1 LSLHNEVKTI
11 KEKRKK
17 LNKIAHSFN
26 TSANNMLIEDDCLE
40 ELDEINAI
48 MDICQKLEGVLD
60 EKTTK
65 DIATIANISRDF
77 SIILKNDPNSS
88 KKIEESLKS
97 L

>member
-1 LSLHNEVKTI
+1 MSLHNEVKTI

-26 TSANNMLIEDDCLE
+26 TSANNMLIEDDSLE
-40 ELDEINAI
+40 ELVEINAI

-88 KKIEESLKS
+88 KKIEESLK
-97 L
+97 

>member
-1 LSLHNEVKTI
+1 
-11 KEKRKK
+11 
-17 LNKIAHSFN
+17 
-26 TSANNMLIEDDCLE
+26 
-40 ELDEINAI
+40 
-48 MDICQKLEGVLD
+48 LEGVLD

>member
-26 TSANNMLIEDDCLE
+26 TSANNMLIEDDSLE
-40 ELDEINAI
+40 ELVEINAI

-88 KKIEESLKS
+88 KKIEESLK
-97 L
+97 

>member
-1 LSLHNEVKTI
+1 
-11 KEKRKK
+11 
-17 LNKIAHSFN
+17 
-26 TSANNMLIEDDCLE
+26 
-40 ELDEINAI
+40 